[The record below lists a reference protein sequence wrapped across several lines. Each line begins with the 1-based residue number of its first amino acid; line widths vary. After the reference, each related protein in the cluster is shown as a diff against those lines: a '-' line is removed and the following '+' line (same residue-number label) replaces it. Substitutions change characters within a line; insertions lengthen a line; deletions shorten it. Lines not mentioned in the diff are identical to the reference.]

1 MTSPSST
8 NSSLAGLNWTRIG
21 QNLGFGAAGGLVGYL
36 MSEVFIDLDNDMFMT
51 QNEMRVQTGYWF
63 ALIVLGI
70 GAALLAGHSLLT
82 RTPPATE
89 AILIGVA
96 AFLIGGFV
104 AGYIAQLVY
113 ENMVNWDSEVTE
125 SDIRL
130 PRAIGWLI
138 AGGLGGSAVGLSFKS
153 VKRVQNGV
161 MGGAAGGFV
170 GGLLFDSFGSASTAR
185 MFGII
190 VVGALMGG
198 LIGLIESART
208 SVWLSVVSGELRGRQ
223 FPLVDEVSSV
233 GRARS
238 NRVCLLGDSAIAEK
252 HLDIRVD
259 DSGASFT
266 SVSGPL
272 GLNGTPAMSG
282 RLSHG
287 DLLTVGR
294 TDLKVEFRKATV
306 EPGSSGV
313 PSAPLSTP
321 PVDQSRANHGVTSP
335 QPQPLPSRQAP
346 AARPVIPVQ
355 RPD

>member
-1 MTSPSST
+1 VTASPPSNKALS
-8 NSSLAGLNWTRIG
+8 GLNWARIT
-21 QNLGFGAAGGLVGYL
+21 QNLGFGAAGGFVGYL
-36 MSEVFIDLDNDMFMT
+36 LSEMLIDVDNDAFMT
-51 QNEMRVQTGYWF
+51 QNEMRIQTGYWF
-63 ALIVLGI
+63 ALILLGI
-70 GAALLAGHSLLT
+70 GAALLAGLSLLT

-89 AILIGVA
+89 TILIGVA

-104 AGYIAQLVY
+104 SGYIAQLVY

-190 VVGALMGG
+190 FVGALMGG

-208 SVWLSVVSGELRGRQ
+208 AVWLSVVSGELRGRQ

-238 NRVCLLGDSAIAEK
+238 NRVCLPGDSAIAEK

-259 DSGASFT
+259 EGGASFT
-266 SVSGPL
+266 SVSSPL
-272 GLNGTPAMSG
+272 VLNGTSVMSG

-294 TDLKVEFRKATV
+294 TDIKVEFRKATV

-313 PSAPLSTP
+313 PSAPPSNRP
-321 PVDQSRANHGVTSP
+321 IDQTQATHGIAS
-335 QPQPLPSRQAP
+335 PQPLPSRQAP